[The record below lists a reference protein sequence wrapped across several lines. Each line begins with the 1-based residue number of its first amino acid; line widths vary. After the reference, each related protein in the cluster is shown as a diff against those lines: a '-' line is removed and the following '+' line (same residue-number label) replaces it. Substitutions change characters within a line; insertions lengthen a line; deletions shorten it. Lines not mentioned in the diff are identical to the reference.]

1 MERYGHRSINILS
14 SLLIFGGSTPE
25 QEQNDELG
33 FKTSTDAERKISL
46 SNLVILETDENLSF
60 EKNILNIQSSPEE
73 KEDEKIQQNGPKEG
87 IIKPPPIPREFMNP
101 QRLLDD
107 QSNFLHWNPHIFPN
121 ETNKSKIQYFKQKAE
136 EEARKSTLNT
146 YSEFEGLEDE
156 EFTSPGPNNRTL
168 EQNKA

>member
-1 MERYGHRSINILS
+1 LS
-14 SLLIFGGSTPE
+14 
-25 QEQNDELG
+25 
-33 FKTSTDAERKISL
+33 
-46 SNLVILETDENLSF
+46 
-60 EKNILNIQSSPEE
+60 IQSSLEE
-73 KEDEKIQQNGPKEG
+73 REDEKVRQNDPKEL
-87 IIKPPPIPREFMNP
+87 IKPPPVPREFLNP

-121 ETNKSKIQYFKQKAE
+121 EANKSKIQYFKQKAE

-156 EFTSPGPNNRTL
+156 EFTSPSQSTRTL